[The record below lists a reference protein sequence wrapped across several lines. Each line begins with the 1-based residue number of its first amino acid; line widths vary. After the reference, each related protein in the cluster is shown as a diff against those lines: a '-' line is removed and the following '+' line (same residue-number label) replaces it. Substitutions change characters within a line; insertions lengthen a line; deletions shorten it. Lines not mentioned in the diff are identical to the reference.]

1 MITDFQIL
9 GIEPTSD
16 LQAIKQA
23 YRRRVKETHPD
34 NSSPEDS
41 LKNHLLFIQINQ
53 AYNRLKNGK
62 KIPSPETI
70 APPQSQISKDS
81 LQKHSDPA
89 YAFYKAGMNYFMKI
103 HPSQWHQRENDFD
116 ANKLPMDEE
125 EREAKRNKVLELMKL
140 FPKAYY
146 YFSIVAHEYPDSPWT
161 CDALEKMKLIEERTR
176 VYAKIYES
184 FNAWPNVAKE
194 KAKRLE
200 GIIKRTEEITEIEG
214 HRMKWPK

>member
-16 LQAIKQA
+16 LQAIKKA

-41 LKNHLLFIQINQ
+41 FKNHLLFIQTNQ
-53 AYNRLKNGK
+53 AYNRLKNGNTT
-62 KIPSPETI
+62 PFPETNV
-70 APPQSQISKDS
+70 PPQDQTSKNP

-103 HPSQWHQRENDFD
+103 HPSQWHQRETDFD
-116 ANKLPMDEE
+116 TNKLPMSE
-125 EREAKRNKVLELMKL
+125 
-140 FPKAYY
+140 
-146 YFSIVAHEYPDSPWT
+146 
-161 CDALEKMKLIEERTR
+161 EERTR

-194 KAKRLE
+194 KAKWLQ
-200 GIIKRTEEITEIEG
+200 GIIRRTDGLTEIEG